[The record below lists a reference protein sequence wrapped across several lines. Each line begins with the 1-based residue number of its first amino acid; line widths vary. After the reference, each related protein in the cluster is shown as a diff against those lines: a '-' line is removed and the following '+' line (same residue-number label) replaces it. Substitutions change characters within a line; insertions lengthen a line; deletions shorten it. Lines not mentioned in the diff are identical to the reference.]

1 LQSQQHHLQFVRS
14 WGKRHSR
21 SLSAGFV
28 VLLAGFAAAAFGV
41 DPLLP
46 DAAPVPQ
53 RLVIDRVEPQG
64 VRSQLDALAEHDLEL
79 WRSELTRGSDTS
91 VSLLRRLGVA
101 DGQAAEFLRRDSLT
115 RQLFDGQGGKMVQA
129 RATADGALVE
139 LVARYAAPH
148 DAQNQPRF
156 TRLSMV
162 RADGQ
167 WRSRIEIAPI
177 AAQVRLASGKVS
189 SSLFA
194 ATDAAGIPDAVASQ
208 LSKIFATELDFH
220 RELKKG
226 DAFNVVYEVLAAD
239 GEAITW
245 MPATG
250 RVLSAE
256 FVINGKSHHAVWY
269 TDSNGRGAYFGLD
282 GKTKRRSFL
291 ASPVEFSRVTSGFA
305 VRFDPFRRGL
315 REHRGVDY
323 AAPTGTPVRTVGS
336 GVVEYAGRQSGYG
349 NVVIVRHTKE
359 RSTLYAHLSRIEVQ
373 EGQQVSQGQNLGAV
387 GSTGWATGPHLHFEF
402 LINGQH
408 VDPLQIAGE
417 SEPVIIEQQARAR
430 FSDLSRNAKAQ
441 LDVAETL
448 LGSRQLIE

>member
-1 LQSQQHHLQFVRS
+1 MQSHQHHLQSVRS

-28 VLLAGFAAAAFGV
+28 VVLAGFAAAAFGV

-46 DAAPVPQ
+46 DAAQVPQ

-79 WRSELTRGSDTS
+79 WRSELTRGGDTAAG
-91 VSLLRRLGVA
+91 LLRRLGVA
-101 DGQAAEFLRRDSLT
+101 DGQAADFLRKDSLA

-129 RATADGALVE
+129 RATSDGALVE

-148 DAQNQPRF
+148 DAQNRPRF
-156 TRLSMV
+156 TRLSVV
-162 RADGQ
+162 RNDGQ
-167 WRSRIEIAPI
+167 WRSRIELAPI

-208 LSKIFATELDFH
+208 LSEIFATELDFH

-256 FVINGKSHHAVWY
+256 FVSNGKSHHAVWY

-336 GVVEYAGRQSGYG
+336 GVVEFAGRQSGYG

-359 RSTLYAHLSRIEVQ
+359 RSTLYAHLSRIDVH
-373 EGQQVSQGQNLGAV
+373 EGQQLSQGQSLGAV
-387 GSTGWATGPHLHFEF
+387 GATGWATGPHLHFEF
-402 LINGQH
+402 LVNGQH

-417 SEPVIIEQQARAR
+417 SEPVVIEQHARAR

-441 LDVAETL
+441 LDLAETL
-448 LGSRQLIE
+448 LGSRQLAE